1 MLKSKGQ
8 AVPRIDKSSPESITQ
23 FYATRL
29 EAYDEMYA
37 GKGELLPHWQA
48 LTRELDH
55 LGREGLERRHQEA
68 QRLLRENGV
77 TFNIYDGLSG
87 TARPWQLDPIP
98 LFISADE
105 WSVIEAG
112 LVQRAEL
119 LNLIL
124 KDLYG
129 PQSLLKEG
137 LLPPELVFG
146 HVGFQRACFGFTSS
160 CARPLVLCS
169 SNLARGPDG
178 RMWVID
184 DRTQTPSGAGYALEN
199 RMVMTR
205 IAPAL
210 FRDCHVKRLAGFFQ
224 PLRDRLARLAPQNVE
239 DPHIVVLTP
248 GPYSPSY
255 FEHAYLANYLG
266 YTLVQG
272 DDLSVR
278 DGRVWMKSL
287 EGLHQVDVI
296 LRRVDDAYCDPLELR
311 DDSRLGVAG
320 LLQSARLG
328 HVAIANPIGS
338 SVLENPGLLA
348 FLPGISRYFLN
359 EDLKLPSVASWWCG
373 QENER
378 AFVLDNLDK
387 LVIKPIHRTRG
398 YRAIF
403 GAQLTVDEQA
413 ALRQRILRKPYLYIG
428 QEMVSFSTAPSF
440 VDGWVEP
447 RHAILRSFLVAG
459 EDGYVAM
466 PGGLTR
472 IAPQAG
478 ELVVSNRA
486 GGLSKDAWVLAKE
499 PVDYVSLWRQPKVDQ
514 ILQFRTEPLPS
525 RAADNLFWAGRYVER
540 AEGTAR
546 LLRAIS
552 LLRRELRDAWVT
564 KGEVA
569 ETYLHSLLRALTHVT
584 GSYPGFVAEDAEKRL
599 QNPQAELHALLS
611 DARRVG
617 SLASTLQGFGQV
629 ALAVRD
635 HWPTEIWR
643 IIDSIQQDW
652 VDDEATPEPGNH
664 RTQDRLDHLV
674 LQLVAFSGLTAESM
688 PREAGW
694 LLLDIGRRL
703 ERALGLISLLRATL
717 VPNLEEAAKRQLM
730 ETVLVI
736 CDSLSTFRRRY
747 HSYMHLPTVL
757 DLILM
762 DQHHPRSLAYQLD
775 CLQKHVAELPRIPGT
790 QRLGDDERCVLEA
803 YTELRLSDPVEL
815 SRLGEVDGFCKG
827 LDEMLSRQA
836 ENLWKLSD
844 VITRTY
850 FSHSQPHQQLS
861 PQHQDEDV

>member
-1 MLKSKGQ
+1 MSQ
-8 AVPRIDKSSPESITQ
+8 ADKPIPRSITQ
-23 FYATRL
+23 FYDTRL

-37 GKGELLPHWQA
+37 GEGQLQPHWQA
-48 LTRELDH
+48 LMQELDH
-55 LGREGLERRHQEA
+55 LGREGLERRHREA

-87 TARPWQLDPIP
+87 TSRPWQLDPIP
-98 LFISADE
+98 LFISAEE

-124 KDLYG
+124 ADIYG
-129 PQSLLKEG
+129 PQTLIKDG
-137 LLPPELVFG
+137 LLPPDLIFG
-146 HVGFQRACFGFTSS
+146 HLGFQRACVGLNPPGD
-160 CARPLVLCS
+160 RPLILCS

-224 PLRDRLARLAPQNVE
+224 PLRDRLARLAPQNRE

-278 DGRVWMKSL
+278 DGRVWLKSL

-311 DDSRLGVAG
+311 KDSRLGVTG

-338 SVLENPGLLA
+338 CVLENPGLLA
-348 FLPGISRYFLN
+348 FLPKISRHVLN
-359 EDLKLPSVASWWCG
+359 EELKLPSVATWWCG
-373 QENER
+373 QANER
-378 AFVLDNLDK
+378 NFVLENLDK
-387 LVIKPIHRTRG
+387 LVIKPIHRRHG

-403 GAQLTVDEQA
+403 GAQLTVAEQA
-413 ALRQRILRKPYLYIG
+413 ELRSSILHHPHLYTG

-447 RHAILRSFLVAG
+447 RHAVLRSFQVAG
-459 EDGYVAM
+459 EDGYIAM

-472 IAPQAG
+472 ISPQSG

-486 GGLSKDAWVLAKE
+486 GGLSKDAWVLSNE
-499 PVDYVSLWRQPKVDQ
+499 PVEYVSLWRQPGNDQ
-514 ILQFRTEPLPS
+514 VLKFRTDPLPS
-525 RAADNLFWAGRYVER
+525 RDADNLFWAGRYVER
-540 AEGTAR
+540 AEGVAR
-546 LLRAIS
+546 LLRAIF
-552 LLRRELRDAWVT
+552 LLRRELRDAD
-564 KGEVA
+564 GEVPKPYQHSLLRSLTHMTGTYPGFVKEGA
-569 ETYLHSLLRALTHVT
+569 ESLLQSPQPELHSLLNDVHRA
-584 GSYPGFVAEDAEKRL
+584 
-599 QNPQAELHALLS
+599 
-611 DARRVG
+611 G
-617 SLASTLQGFGQV
+617 SLASTLRIFGQV
-629 ALAVRD
+629 AMTVRD

-643 IIDSIQQDW
+643 IIDAIQQDW
-652 VDDEATPEPGNH
+652 DEDEEGPDSGSS
-664 RTQDRLDHLV
+664 RTQDRLDHLIM
-674 LQLVAFSGLTAESM
+674 QLVAFSGLTAESM
-688 PREAGW
+688 TREAGW
-694 LLLDIGRRL
+694 LLLEIGRRL

-717 VPNLEEAAKRQLM
+717 VPEMDSVAKRQLM

-736 CDSLSTFRRRY
+736 CDSLNSFRRRY
-747 HSYMHLPTVL
+747 HSYIQLPTVL
-757 DLILM
+757 EMILM
-762 DQHHPRSLAYQLD
+762 DPHHPRSLAYQLD
-775 CLQKHVAELPRIPGT
+775 CLQKYVAELPRPQGT
-790 QRLGDDERCVLEA
+790 HRLGEDERSILKA
-803 YTELRLSDPVEL
+803 YTALRLADAAELSKIEDGEGYRKGLDDLLSAQVDSLWRLSDTMT
-815 SRLGEVDGFCKG
+815 S
-827 LDEMLSRQA
+827 
-836 ENLWKLSD
+836 N
-844 VITRTY
+844 Y
-850 FSHSQPHQQLS
+850 FSHSQPSQQLS
-861 PQHQDEDV
+861 PQQDEDV

>member
-1 MLKSKGQ
+1 MEQSDNQIPG
-8 AVPRIDKSSPESITQ
+8 SITQ
-23 FYATRL
+23 FYAPRL

-37 GKGELLPHWQA
+37 GEGRMLPHWQV
-48 LTRELDH
+48 LMQELDQ
-55 LGREGLERRHQEA
+55 LGQEGLERRHLEA

-77 TFNIYDGLSG
+77 TFNIYDGLRG
-87 TARPWQLDPIP
+87 MARPWQLDPIP

-105 WSVIEAG
+105 WSIIEAG

-119 LNLIL
+119 LNLVLADI
-124 KDLYG
+124 YG
-129 PQSLLKEG
+129 PQQLLKEG

-146 HVGFQRACFGFTSS
+146 HAGFQRS
-160 CARPLVLCS
+160 CVGSIKAGNRSLTICS

-184 DRTQTPSGAGYALEN
+184 DRAQSPSGAGYALEN

-210 FRDCHVKRLAGFFQ
+210 FRDCHVRRLAAFFQ
-224 PLRDRLARLAPQNVE
+224 PFRDRLASLAPQNRE
-239 DPHIVVLTP
+239 DPRIVVLTP

-278 DGRVWMKSL
+278 DGRVWLKSL

-311 DDSRLGVAG
+311 EDSRLGVTG

-338 SVLENPGLLA
+338 CVLENPGLLA
-348 FLPGISRYFLN
+348 FLPGIAKHFFG
-359 EDLKLPSVASWWCG
+359 EDLKLPSVATWWCG

-378 AFVLDNLDK
+378 RFVLDNLEK
-387 LVIKPIHRTRG
+387 LVIKTIHRTRG
-398 YRAIF
+398 YRSIF
-403 GAQLTVDEQA
+403 GAQLTQAEQVE
-413 ALRQRILRKPYLYIG
+413 LRERILHKPYLYTG
-428 QEMVSFSTAPSF
+428 QEMVSFSTAPSL
-440 VDGWVEP
+440 VDGQVEP

-459 EDGYVAM
+459 EDDYIAM

-472 IAPQAG
+472 ISSREG

-486 GGLSKDAWVLAKE
+486 GGLSKDAWVLSNE
-499 PVDYVSLWRQPKVDQ
+499 PVEYVSLWRQPKEDQ
-514 ILQFRTEPLPS
+514 VLQFRSEPLPS

-546 LLRAIS
+546 LLRAIY
-552 LLRRELRDAWVT
+552 LLRRELRDANGGMT
-564 KGEVA
+564 IS
-569 ETYLHSLLRALTHVT
+569 YLHNLLRALTHVT
-584 GSYPGFVAEDAEKRL
+584 GTYPGFVDEGSDKLLEQPRTELRSLLQDA
-599 QNPQAELHALLS
+599 N
-611 DARRVG
+611 RVG
-617 SLASTLQGFGQV
+617 SLTSTLQAFGQV
-629 ALAVRD
+629 AMTVRD

-643 IIDSIQQDW
+643 IIDAIQQDW
-652 VDDEATPEPGNH
+652 AEDDEVPGTGNY
-664 RTQDRLDHLV
+664 RTQDRLDHLIM
-674 LQLVAFSGLTAESM
+674 QLVAFSGLTAESM
-688 PREAGW
+688 TREAGW

-717 VPNLEEAAKRQLM
+717 VPGMDDATKRQLM

-736 CDSLSTFRRRY
+736 CDSLNTFRRRY

-757 DLILM
+757 ELILM
-762 DQHHPRSLAYQLD
+762 DPHHPRSLAYQLD
-775 CLQKHVAELPRIPGT
+775 CLQRHVAELPRI
-790 QRLGDDERCVLEA
+790 QVSHRLGDDERAILEA
-803 YTELRLSDPVEL
+803 YTALRLADAVEL
-815 SRLGEVDGFCKG
+815 SRIGEGDGFCKG
-827 LDEMLSRQA
+827 LEELLSAQT
-836 ENLWKLSD
+836 ESLWQLSE
-844 VITRTY
+844 VITGTY
-850 FSHSQPHQQLS
+850 FSHSQPPQQLS
-861 PQHQDEDV
+861 PQHQDEDI